1 MNQLINQIRSLTFNQ
16 YFFFLIILG
25 YLPIFLFGYFIQ
37 DDFGVVSLHNKES
50 IDALKYICSV
60 NNNRPLS
67 CVYHAFLTRLPSI
80 FQFYFFFT
88 LLLYIFFIFNV
99 VKIFDF
105 IIDDIFL
112 KKLFI
117 TFLIFPF
124 FSYTVL
130 YSPAMQSMGVFALV
144 LWSISLLLLKQFIT
158 NNSKT
163 YLFFSYLFIL
173 LMLLTYES
181 PAPLL
186 GLSIFFPL
194 FFKKKIKLFYIN
206 FLIIIFLCILMLFIQ
221 KSFFPKIFNVDLSRM
236 KIGINEYKKIAYLI
250 SINLLL
256 TINIIFYSVEI
267 ALRVFLNFFKN
278 INYLTLFQISLIIF
292 VFYKNF
298 YFINF
303 YKKNKNN
310 KYLLLIIFLVFFSV
324 LFLNAAMHALANTGL
339 EFTQYNNRALVSV
352 SFIFSLT
359 IVLVYKLVNF
369 NNRKLFNFIL
379 ICLFSVPI
387 VNFIY
392 FQNNLIKERF
402 YAQYIYNEFLKSNK
416 SESKTNNIN
425 FILGQNRYFIDYIL
439 SYNSFDYFNYL
450 NPNLSVIFLSEQKF
464 CNINYYDEY
473 IKTPYLH
480 NSDNSISV
488 YNFEKFPYGYTHVIH
503 MKNVDSIKFRD
514 EISKII
520 KCNYKKISNVMSKE
534 LDKNVYIDSKHDG
547 YFLKIAKYFY
557 FKFYEREI
565 TNIR

>member
-1 MNQLINQIRSLTFNQ
+1 MNQLIKQMRSLTFNQ

-37 DDFGVVSLHNKES
+37 DDFGVVSLHNKEP
-50 IDALKYICSV
+50 IDALKYICAV

-67 CVYHAFLTRLPSI
+67 CVYHAILTRLPSI

-117 TFLIFPF
+117 TFLTFPF

-144 LWSISLLLLKQFIT
+144 LWSISLLFLKQFIT

-221 KSFFPKIFNVDLSRM
+221 KVFFPKIFNVDLSRL
-236 KIGINEYKKIAYLI
+236 KIDVNEYKKIAYLI
-250 SINLLL
+250 SVNLVL
-256 TINIIFYSVEI
+256 TINIIFFSVEI
-267 ALRVFLNFFKN
+267 ALKAFLNLLKN

-298 YFINF
+298 YFRNF

-324 LFLNAAMHALANTGL
+324 IFLNAAMHALANTGL

-402 YAQYIYNEFLKSNK
+402 EAKYIYNEFLHSQK
-416 SESKTNNIN
+416 SEFKANNIN
-425 FILGQNRYFIDYIL
+425 FILNESKDDVDYIL

-450 NPNLSVIFLSEQKF
+450 QKNLLVIFLTANKF

-473 IKTPYLH
+473 INIPYLR
-480 NSDNSISV
+480 NSDNNISI
-488 YNFEKFPYGYTHVIH
+488 YNFEKFPYKHTGEIQL
-503 MKNVDSIKFRD
+503 KNVDSKKFRG
-514 EISKII
+514 EVSKTI
-520 KCNYKKISNVMSKE
+520 KCNYKIVSNVVSKE
-534 LDKNVYIDSKHDG
+534 LNKEVYVDSKYDG

-557 FKFYEREI
+557 FKFL
-565 TNIR
+565 

>member
-1 MNQLINQIRSLTFNQ
+1 MKQLIKRIGSLTFNQ
-16 YFFFLIILG
+16 YFFLLIILG

-37 DDFGVVSLHNKES
+37 DDFGVVSLHNKEP

-67 CVYHAFLTRLPSI
+67 CVYHTFLTRLPSI

-163 YLFFSYLFIL
+163 YLFISYVFIL
-173 LMLLTYES
+173 LMFLTYES

-206 FLIIIFLCILMLFIQ
+206 FLIIIFLCILMLFMQ
-221 KSFFPKIFNVDLSRM
+221 KVFFPKIFNADLSRL
-236 KIGINEYKKIAYLI
+236 KIDIKDYKKIIYLI
-250 SINLLL
+250 FINLVL
-256 TINIIFYSVEI
+256 TVNIVFFSVEI
-267 ALRVFLNFFKN
+267 AFKAFLNLFKN
-278 INYLTLFQISLIIF
+278 VNYPILFQISLIIF

-298 YFINF
+298 YFRNF
-303 YKKNKNN
+303 YKKNRNN
-310 KYLLLIIFLVFFSV
+310 KYLLLIIFLVFISV
-324 LFLNAAMHALANTGL
+324 IFLNAAMHALANTGL
-339 EFTQYNNRALVSV
+339 EFTKYNNRALVSV
-352 SFIFSLT
+352 SFIFSLI
-359 IVLVYKLVNF
+359 IVFVYKLVNF
-369 NNRKLFNFIL
+369 NNKKLFNFIL

-402 YAQYIYNEFLKSNK
+402 DAQYIYNEFLNPKK

-425 FILGQNRYFIDYIL
+425 FILGHNRYFVDHIL
-439 SYNSFDYFNYL
+439 SYHSFDYFNYL
-450 NPNLSVIFLSEQKF
+450 NKNLLVIFLSEQKF

-473 IKTPYLH
+473 INIPYLQ

-488 YNFEKFPYGYTHVIH
+488 YNFEKFPYRHTHVIH
-503 MKNVDSIKFRD
+503 MENVDSIKFRY
-514 EISKII
+514 EISNII
-520 KCNYKKISNVMSKE
+520 KCNYKLSNVMSKE
-534 LDKNVYIDSKHDG
+534 LNKEVYIDSKYDG
-547 YFLKIAKYFY
+547 YFLKIVKYFY
-557 FKFYEREI
+557 FKFL
-565 TNIR
+565 

>member
-1 MNQLINQIRSLTFNQ
+1 MNRLIKRIRSLTFNQ
-16 YFFFLIILG
+16 YFFLLIVLG
-25 YLPIFLFGYFIQ
+25 YLPIFIFGYFIQ
-37 DDFGVVSLHNKES
+37 DDIGIVSLHYREPN
-50 IDALKYICSV
+50 DALKYICGV

-67 CVYHAFLTRLPSI
+67 CVYHTFLTRLPSI

-206 FLIIIFLCILMLFIQ
+206 FLIIIFLCILMLFMQ
-221 KSFFPKIFNVDLSRM
+221 KVIFPKIFNVDLSRV
-236 KIGINEYKKIAYLI
+236 KLDVNEYKKIAYLI
-250 SINLLL
+250 FINLGL
-256 TINIIFYSVEI
+256 TINIIFFSVEI
-267 ALRVFLNFFKN
+267 ALKALLNLFKN
-278 INYLTLFQISLIIF
+278 INYLTLVQISLIIF
-292 VFYKNF
+292 IFYKNF
-298 YFINF
+298 YFRNF

-310 KYLLLIIFLVFFSV
+310 KYFLLIIFSVFFSV
-324 LFLNAAMHALANTGL
+324 IFLNAAMHALANTGL
-339 EFTQYNNRALVSV
+339 DFTQYNNRALVSV

-359 IVLVYKLVNF
+359 IVFVYKLVNF

-402 YAQYIYNEFLKSNK
+402 DAKYIYNEFLHSKN
-416 SESKTNNIN
+416 SEFKTNNIS
-425 FILGQNRYFIDYIL
+425 FITNESKDDVDYIL
-439 SYNSFDYFNYL
+439 SYNSFDYFHYL
-450 NPNLSVIFLSEQKF
+450 QKNLLVIFLTEQKF

-473 IKTPYLH
+473 INIPYLL
-480 NSDNSISV
+480 NSDNNISV
-488 YNFEKFPYGYTHVIH
+488 YNFKKFPYNHTHVIQI
-503 MKNVDSIKFRD
+503 KNADSIKFRD

-520 KCNYKKISNVMSKE
+520 KCNYKISNFMSKE
-534 LDKNVYIDSKHDG
+534 LNKKVYVDSKYDG
-547 YFLKIAKYFY
+547 YFLKISKYFY
-557 FKFYEREI
+557 FKFL
-565 TNIR
+565 

>member
-1 MNQLINQIRSLTFNQ
+1 MNQLAKRIKSLSFNQ
-16 YFFFLIILG
+16 YFFLLIVIG
-25 YLPIFLFGYFIQ
+25 YLPIFFFGYFIQ
-37 DDFGVVSLHNKES
+37 DDFGVVSLHNKEP
-50 IDALKYICSV
+50 IDALKYICAV

-158 NNSKT
+158 NKSKIN
-163 YLFFSYLFIL
+163 LFFSYLFIL

-194 FFKKKIKLFYIN
+194 FFKKKEKLFYIN
-206 FLIIIFLCILMLFIQ
+206 FLIIIFLCMLILFMQ
-221 KSFFPKIFNVDLSRM
+221 KIVFPKIFNVDLSRV
-236 KIGINEYKKIAYLI
+236 KFDINEYKKIVYLI
-250 SINLLL
+250 FVNLVL
-256 TINIIFYSVEI
+256 TINIIFFSLEI
-267 ALRVFLNFFKN
+267 ALKALLNLFKN
-278 INYLTLFQISLIIF
+278 INYLTLLQLSLIIF
-292 VFYKNF
+292 LFYKNF
-298 YFINF
+298 YYRTF

-310 KYLLLIIFLVFFSV
+310 KYLLLILVLVFSSV
-324 LFLNAAMHALANTGL
+324 VFLNAVMHALANTGL
-339 EFTQYNNRALVSV
+339 EFTQYNNRALVSL

-369 NNRKLFNFIL
+369 NNKKLFNFFL

-387 VNFIY
+387 INFIY
-392 FQNNLIKERF
+392 FQNNLIKSRF
-402 YAQYIYNEFLKSNK
+402 DAEYIYDKYLNSNN
-416 SESKTNNIN
+416 SQFNTNKIN
-425 FILGQNRYFIDYIL
+425 FILNESIDDVDYIL
-439 SYNSFDYFNYL
+439 SYHSFDYYKYL
-450 NPNLSVIFLSEQKF
+450 HKNLLVIFLTEQKF

-473 IKTPYLH
+473 INIPYLR
-480 NSDNSISV
+480 NSDNIISV
-488 YNFEKFPYGYTHVIH
+488 YNFRKFPYEYTHVIDI
-503 MKNVDSIKFRD
+503 KNVDSKKFRA
-514 EISKII
+514 EISNII
-520 KCNYKKISNVMSKE
+520 KCNYKITSNTISKE
-534 LDKNVYIDSKHDG
+534 LDKKVYIDTNYDG
-547 YFLKIAKYFY
+547 YFLRILKYFY
-557 FKFYEREI
+557 FKFL
-565 TNIR
+565 

>member
-1 MNQLINQIRSLTFNQ
+1 MSQTIKQMRSLTFNQ
-16 YFFFLIILG
+16 YFIFLIILG

-37 DDFGVVSLHNKES
+37 DDFGVVSLHYKEP
-50 IDALKYICSV
+50 IDALKYICTV

-67 CVYHAFLTRLPSI
+67 CVYHAILTRLPPI

-105 IIDDIFL
+105 IIDDIFF

-144 LWSISLLLLKQFIT
+144 LWSISLLLFKQFIT

-163 YLFFSYLFIL
+163 YLIFSYFFIL

-221 KSFFPKIFNVDLSRM
+221 KFFLPKIFNIDLSRLR
-236 KIGINEYKKIAYLI
+236 IDVNEYKKIAYLI
-250 SINLLL
+250 FINLVL
-256 TINIIFYSVEI
+256 TINIIFFSVEI
-267 ALRVFLNFFKN
+267 ALKAFLSLLKN

-298 YFINF
+298 YFRNF

-324 LFLNAAMHALANTGL
+324 IFLNAVMHALANTGL
-339 EFTQYNNRALVSV
+339 DFTQYNNRALVSV

-392 FQNNLIKERF
+392 FQNNLIKNRF
-402 YAQYIYNEFLKSNK
+402 NAKYFYNEFLYSKK
-416 SESKTNNIN
+416 SEFKANIY
-425 FILGQNRYFIDYIL
+425 FILNESVDDVDYIL

-450 NPNLSVIFLSEQKF
+450 DENLLNVYLTANKF
-464 CNINYYDEY
+464 CNIDYYDEY
-473 IKTPYLH
+473 INIPYLR
-480 NSDNSISV
+480 NSDYNISL
-488 YNFEKFPYGYTHVIH
+488 YNFKKFPYELTGEIQL
-503 MKNVDSIKFRD
+503 KNVDSKKFR
-514 EISKII
+514 EEVSKII
-520 KCNYKKISNVMSKE
+520 KCNYKIVSNVVSKE
-534 LDKNVYIDSKHDG
+534 LNKEVYVDSKYDG
-547 YFLKIAKYFY
+547 YFLKAAKFFY
-557 FKFYEREI
+557 LKFL
-565 TNIR
+565 

>member
-1 MNQLINQIRSLTFNQ
+1 MNRLIKRIRSLTFNQ
-16 YFFFLIILG
+16 YFLLLIILG
-25 YLPIFLFGYFIQ
+25 YLPIFIFGYFIQ
-37 DDFGVVSLHNKES
+37 DDFGIVSLHYREP
-50 IDALKYICSV
+50 IDALKYICTV

-67 CVYHAFLTRLPSI
+67 CVYHTFLNRLPSI

-88 LLLYIFFIFNV
+88 LLLYIFFILNV
-99 VKIFDF
+99 IKIFDF

-194 FFKKKIKLFYIN
+194 FFNKKIKLFYIN
-206 FLIIIFLCILMLFIQ
+206 FFIIIFLCILILFMQ
-221 KSFFPKIFNVDLSRM
+221 KVFFPKIFNVDLSRL
-236 KIGINEYKKIAYLI
+236 KIDVNAYKKITYLI
-250 SINLLL
+250 FINLVL
-256 TINIIFYSVEI
+256 TINIIFFSVEI
-267 ALRVFLNFFKN
+267 ALKAFSNLLKN
-278 INYLTLFQISLIIF
+278 INYLTLLQISLIIF
-292 VFYKNF
+292 IFYKNF
-298 YFINF
+298 YYRNF

-310 KYLLLIIFLVFFSV
+310 KYLLLILSLVFFSV
-324 LFLNAAMHALANTGL
+324 IFLNAAMHALANTGL
-339 EFTQYNNRALVSV
+339 EFIQYNNRALVSL
-352 SFIFSLT
+352 SFIYSLT
-359 IVLVYKLVNF
+359 IVLVYKLFNF

-402 YAQYIYNEFLKSNK
+402 DAKHIYNEFLHSKK
-416 SESKTNNIN
+416 SEFKANNIN
-425 FILGQNRYFIDYIL
+425 FILSESKDDVDYIL
-439 SYNSFDYFNYL
+439 SYNSLDYFNYL
-450 NPNLSVIFLSEQKF
+450 EKNFLIIFLTANKF

-473 IKTPYLH
+473 INIPYLR
-480 NSDNSISV
+480 NSDNNISV
-488 YNFEKFPYGYTHVIH
+488 YNFEKFPYGFTHVIQ
-503 MKNVDSIKFRD
+503 MKNVDSIRFRD
-514 EISKII
+514 EISKTI
-520 KCNYKKISNVMSKE
+520 KCNHKISNFMSKE
-534 LDKNVYIDSKHDG
+534 LNKKVYLDSKYDG

-557 FKFYEREI
+557 FKFL
-565 TNIR
+565 